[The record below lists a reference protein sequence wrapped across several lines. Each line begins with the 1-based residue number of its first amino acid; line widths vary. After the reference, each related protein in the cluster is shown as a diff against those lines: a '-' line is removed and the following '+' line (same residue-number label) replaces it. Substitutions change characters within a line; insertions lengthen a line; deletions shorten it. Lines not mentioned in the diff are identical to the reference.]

1 MKGSFTLD
9 EKNIP
14 AISVII
20 PMYNAEKYIGQL
32 LDSILAQTFT
42 DYEVIVVDDCSKD
55 NSAKIVESYVPKFTM
70 DGSEKLRLIRLK
82 VNSGAPGIPNNTG
95 LKFARG
101 EYISFLEADDAI
113 TPTAFEELYPI
124 SKEFNADVVHCE
136 KYYEFHS
143 DEFPEKNSEVPL
155 GYQRGELVKVPTLI
169 EDSLEEKII
178 KLIDYGFLWNVWT
191 KLIRRDYILEN
202 NLEMVNVNHHD
213 MIYTVCLVCSAK
225 RYVRVPNVV
234 NFYRVL
240 EDSMSHK
247 QENVEKTML
256 KYCKTLFNGFN
267 YVEKFLS
274 ERDFFKQNPNLKYD
288 VLNVIVR
295 EFVNYILRIYTQVP
309 AFRLDEFIRR
319 ELEQLDDTTALT
331 AFLFDRMNVF
341 NVNLINQ
348 QQEIQK
354 LQANFQ
360 KSVQYL
366 KNQSEIIESQRA
378 EIEQLKAQL
387 QQIQ

>member
-1 MKGSFTLD
+1 MA

-32 LDSILAQTFT
+32 LDSILAQTFP

-55 NSAKIVESYVPKFTM
+55 NSAKIVESYVPKFAT
-70 DGSEKLRLIRLK
+70 DGLEKLQLIRLK

-113 TPTAFEELYPI
+113 TNTAYEELYPI
-124 SKEFNADVVHCE
+124 AKEFDADVVHCE
-136 KYYEFHS
+136 KYYEFNS
-143 DEFPEKNSEVPL
+143 DKIPEKNSEVPF

-169 EDSLEEKII
+169 EDSLEERIL
-178 KLIDYGFLWNVWT
+178 KLTNYGFLWNVWT
-191 KLIRRDYILEN
+191 KLIRREFILEN

-240 EDSMSHK
+240 EDSMSHR

-274 ERDFFKQNPNLKYD
+274 ERDFFKQNPNLKYQ
-288 VLNVIVR
+288 VLNIIVR
-295 EFVNYILRIYTQVP
+295 EFVTYIIRFYAEFP
-309 AFRLDEFIRR
+309 AFQLDEFIRR
-319 ELEQLDDTTALT
+319 ELEKIDDTTALT
-331 AFLFDRMNVF
+331 AFLFGRMNVF
-341 NVNLINQ
+341 NVNFFNQ
-348 QQEIQK
+348 QQEMQK
-354 LQANFQ
+354 LQENIQ
-360 KSVQYL
+360 KAVQYL
-366 KNQSEIIESQRA
+366 KKQSEIIDSQRA
-378 EIEQLKAQL
+378 EIEQLKVQIQQL
-387 QQIQ
+387 Q

>member
-1 MKGSFTLD
+1 MA

-42 DYEVIVVDDCSKD
+42 DFEVIVVDDCSKD
-55 NSAKIVESYVPKFTM
+55 NSAKVVESYIPKFN
-70 DGSEKLRLIRLK
+70 GKLQLVRLE

-95 LKFARG
+95 LKIARG

-113 TPTAFEELYPI
+113 TPTAFEELYPVA
-124 SKEFNADVVHCE
+124 KEFNADVVHCE

-143 DEFPEKNSEVPL
+143 DKVPEKNSTVPL
-155 GYQRGELVKVPTLI
+155 GCQIGELVQVPTLI
-169 EDSLEEKII
+169 EDSLEERIH
-178 KLIDYGFLWNVWT
+178 KLTNFGFLWNVWT
-191 KLIRRDYILEN
+191 KLIRREFILEN

-247 QENVEKTML
+247 KENVEKTML

-274 ERDFFKQNPNLKYD
+274 EREFFRQNPNLKYE

-295 EFVNYILRIYTQVP
+295 EFVNYIFRIYMQVP
-309 AFRLDEFIRR
+309 AFRLDGFIRR
-319 ELEQLDDTTALT
+319 ELEKLDDTTALT
-331 AFLFDRMNVF
+331 AFLFNRMNVF
-341 NVNLINQ
+341 NVNLFKQ
-348 QQEIQK
+348 QQEMQK
-354 LQANFQ
+354 LQENLQ

-366 KNQSEIIESQRA
+366 KNQAEIIDSQRA
-378 EIEQLKAQL
+378 EIERLKAQL
-387 QQIQ
+387 Q